1 MLNDN
6 LRISLCLKVRE
17 WCAVHTALD
26 AFLDSCQ
33 REDVGTLVMIVMEI
47 DKRLADIETA
57 LAAMQPALPL

>member
-1 MLNDN
+1 MN
-6 LRISLCLKVRE
+6 VRE